1 MNYTTITQ
9 LKKEAKKIR
18 KNNNNIKNH
27 SESLN
32 LIAEE
37 HNFNSWDDLLNHSV
51 LLHKK
56 KTNND
61 LNLNTIIEL
70 ILQKHDDFI
79 ETMKSKNYKYISY
92 FINENFKN
100 ELKNNDA
107 FWADRAKTYLEFVA
121 FLYVNIIPEDKDV
134 DLSLF
139 LYLGELDNVIKE
151 LNNDKNE
158 KLKSNKKIINF
169 LKSIPGF
176 NMETAFKEKNLNN
189 DFTIQEQFS
198 YLSMQYTEVFNDI
211 DDIFINILTTK
222 TNKKELLALISNPIN
237 LSYLMSSYYF
247 NDKKIFEE
255 YIKTKTDSKSLFDK
269 KLQIGIKE
277 EIQELK

>member
-9 LKKEAKKIR
+9 LKKEAKKLR

-27 SESLN
+27 SDSLN
-32 LIAEE
+32 IIAEE
-37 HNFNSWDDLLNHSV
+37 HNFNNWDDLLNHSV
-51 LLHKK
+51 ILHKN
-56 KTNND
+56 KTNDD
-61 LNLNTIIEL
+61 LNLNIIIEL
-70 ILQKHDDFI
+70 ILQKHGDFI
-79 ETMKSKNYKYISY
+79 ETIKSKNYKYISY

-107 FWADRAKTYLEFVA
+107 FWTDRAKTYLEFVA
-121 FLYVNIIPEDKDV
+121 FLYVNIIPEDKEV
-134 DLSLF
+134 DLNLF
-139 LYLGELDNVIKE
+139 LYLGELDNIIKE
-151 LNNDKNE
+151 LNHSKNE

-176 NMETAFKEKNLNN
+176 NMETAFKENNLNN

-277 EIQELK
+277 DIQELK

>member
-56 KTNND
+56 KTNDD

-139 LYLGELDNVIKE
+139 LYLGELDNIIKE

-176 NMETAFKEKNLNN
+176 NMETAFKENNLNN